1 MPLHEHRSHQNILV
15 IQLGDVGD
23 VVLSTPTF
31 RALRARYPDGRVS
44 ALVRRPYGSLL
55 SADPH
60 LDEVLE
66 AGKER
71 GKLAELGRDNLR
83 LIRRLRRAR
92 YDLVI
97 DLRTGDRGALL
108 ALLTG
113 ASAKV
118 AYRGDGAR
126 WRRFVF
132 DRLIPE
138 LVPAPP
144 PAHPGGDQSLRI
156 LRAVGIGAEDSTPRL
171 YVAPDDAARARR
183 ILLEIGLRDGDRWV
197 TINAFSRWKYK
208 EWGHTKW
215 GETID
220 RLWQGRRVR
229 SLLIGSAD
237 EAAAAERIIG
247 ARRRYA
253 FNAAGKTTLGELA
266 ALLSMS
272 TLHVG
277 VDSAAPHIAAAVGTA
292 TVTIFGP
299 SDWRAWTVVD
309 ARHRVVAPD
318 MPCVP
323 CRQKGCNG
331 TERSL
336 CLEELQVERV
346 VRTVF
351 EVLDTA
357 SEAGLP

>member
-1 MPLHEHRSHQNILV
+1 MARNEHRGYRNVLV
-15 IQLGDVGD
+15 IQLGDIGD
-23 VVLSTPTF
+23 VVLATPTF
-31 RALRARYPDGRVS
+31 RALKTRHPDARIS

-60 LDEVLE
+60 LHEVLE
-66 AGKER
+66 AGKGR
-71 GKLAELGRDNLR
+71 GKLAELGRENLR
-83 LIRRLRRAR
+83 LFRHLRGAR

-113 ASAKV
+113 ASEKV

-126 WRRFVF
+126 WRRFIF

-156 LRAVGIGAEDSTPRL
+156 LRAIGIGAEDSTPRL
-171 YVAPDDAARARR
+171 YISPDDAARVRR
-183 ILLEIGLRDGDRWV
+183 ILSEIGLRDGDRWV
-197 TINAFSRWKYK
+197 TINPFSRWKYK
-208 EWGHTKW
+208 EWGYGKW
-215 GETID
+215 GEMID
-220 RLWQGRRVR
+220 RLWEGRRIR

-237 EAAAAERIIG
+237 EGTAAEEIIG
-247 ARRRYA
+247 PRRGRA
-253 FNAAGKTTLGELA
+253 FHVAGRTTLGELA

-272 TLHVG
+272 TLHAG

-299 SDWRAWTVVD
+299 SDWRSWTVVD
-309 ARHRVVAPD
+309 ARHRIVAPE
-318 MPCVP
+318 MPCLP
-323 CRQKGCNG
+323 CHRKGCDG

-336 CLEELQVERV
+336 CLEELEAERV
-346 VRTVF
+346 VRTAF
-351 EVLDTA
+351 EVLDA
-357 SEAGLP
+357 AGGAGRI